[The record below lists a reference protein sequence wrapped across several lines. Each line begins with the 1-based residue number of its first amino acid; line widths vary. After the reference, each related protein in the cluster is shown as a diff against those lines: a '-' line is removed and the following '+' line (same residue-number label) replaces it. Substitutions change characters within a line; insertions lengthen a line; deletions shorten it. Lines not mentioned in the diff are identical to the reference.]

1 MPPRLSDGG
10 FNTELHEVARAAQ
23 RYLAEG
29 GKTSFPAILT
39 AITWNAAAGRRE
51 RMLIGLVFP
60 DGRKYESLEKLGRR
74 LASDGIDVMAIYLS
88 SEAWMREPRETPGG
102 LAYGRITG
110 EAVTIA
116 GATGDGRR
124 NLCILAVER
133 GRDRVMRFGRVEPLI
148 QEFDPASP
156 ARVEGDLLSAFWAGY
171 RAPPQA
177 AGRGCPS
184 GN

>member
-1 MPPRLSDGG
+1 MAFPAVLTLVVWDAAAARRAKMPVGLVLRSDG
-10 FNTELHEVARAAQ
+10 EKYEALEKV
-23 RYLAEG
+23 
-29 GKTSFPAILT
+29 
-39 AITWNAAAGRRE
+39 GRR
-51 RMLIGLVFP
+51 V
-60 DGRKYESLEKLGRR
+60 
-74 LASDGIDVMAIYLS
+74 ASDGVDVMAVFLS
-88 SEAWMREPRETPGG
+88 SEAWLREPRETPAGP
-102 LAYGRITG
+102 AYGPIKG

-124 NLCILAVER
+124 NLCVLPVER
-133 GRDRVMRFGRVEPLI
+133 NRDHVMRLGRGEALV
-148 QEFDPASP
+148 QEFDPASR